1 MQKQLIMVEFQWQ
14 ADAITHELG
23 RRGIEA
29 TVTQKGREYASIISG
44 ITGNTIE
51 ISVEESDFIRAA
63 DIVGRM
69 GDSAIATSRS
79 AESYFKR
86 VVVFSLI
93 SVILLPIVFNIVASA
108 NYTELKRVSSNPRQ
122 KAAAGVVLLTFWV
135 FGLIEAAMILQ
146 SLKNW

>member
-14 ADAITHELG
+14 AEAITHELG

-79 AESYFKR
+79 AGSRWRSE
-86 VVVFSLI
+86 
-93 SVILLPIVFNIVASA
+93 
-108 NYTELKRVSSNPRQ
+108 
-122 KAAAGVVLLTFWV
+122 
-135 FGLIEAAMILQ
+135 
-146 SLKNW
+146 